1 MSYRERLAWMYLVA
15 IVVTLGPYLF
25 YALVIQRGVVIPM
38 PGFQQLA
45 IYAVASSTF
54 AVLVGIGYLVLR
66 LRYPDEAKEL
76 ADERDTAIER
86 YSYRVGYFILLT
98 GMIIVGIYKPF
109 VADGWSIVN
118 DAIAIVFIAEVT
130 RDIIIVRQYR
140 TQRS

>member
-25 YALVIQRGVVIPM
+25 YALVIQNGEHIPM
-38 PGFQQLA
+38 PGFGQLM

-66 LRYPDEAKEL
+66 LKYPAEAKAP

-98 GMIIVGIYKPF
+98 GVIIVGIYKPF

-140 TQRS
+140 TQRV